1 MSRMVKRMTIQEP
14 NRMVDAT
21 ALRSSGRTAA
31 QYRPPASATGQRDK
45 PDSGSA
51 DVGAK
56 VFIPARLQ
64 LCPPAHS

>member
-1 MSRMVKRMTIQEP
+1 
-14 NRMVDAT
+14 MVDAT